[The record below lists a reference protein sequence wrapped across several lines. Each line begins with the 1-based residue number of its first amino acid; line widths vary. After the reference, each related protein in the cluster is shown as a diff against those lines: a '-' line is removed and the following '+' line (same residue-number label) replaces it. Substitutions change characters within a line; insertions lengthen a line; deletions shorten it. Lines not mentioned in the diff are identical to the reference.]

1 MWPIAIAGHL
11 KQRLESPALVAA
23 RLSVCL
29 ARLADLDPLF
39 TGWVRGGMRH
49 RSAVPR
55 VITLPP
61 DEVELRTWIVEN
73 AIFESREGRKQHLG
87 YSLNART
94 SHRNPIRADFW
105 LSWVPSDHWFRSRI
119 GITIFDGQGPSPSS
133 ETDTPVKSLKE
144 VLCGA
149 LTTLGTAWECESA
162 GVVPGDYGSKE
173 ELPLKYESGW
183 MVYLDQSPARHL
195 GDMRDIIAEKLANN
209 ALLLT
214 ATSDTKFDPHNPVNW
229 AAAVRIQSALAPLN
243 ERRKRSTER

>member
-73 AIFESREGRKQHLG
+73 AISSREK
-87 YSLNART
+87 
-94 SHRNPIRADFW
+94 D
-105 LSWVPSDHWFRSRI
+105 
-119 GITIFDGQGPSPSS
+119 
-133 ETDTPVKSLKE
+133 
-144 VLCGA
+144 
-149 LTTLGTAWECESA
+149 
-162 GVVPGDYGSKE
+162 
-173 ELPLKYESGW
+173 
-183 MVYLDQSPARHL
+183 
-195 GDMRDIIAEKLANN
+195 ANN
-209 ALLLT
+209 TLAIRSMRGPRT
-214 ATSDTKFDPHNPVNW
+214 VT
-229 AAAVRIQSALAPLN
+229 QSAPIFG
-243 ERRKRSTER
+243 